1 MSYFRNVELD
11 GKWEAGGTYTFEV
24 YDDQSI
30 IGSCGIAGDLVLIE
44 QLQFTGEGVSKA
56 YLFTN
61 NEENLEGGV
70 DAFGERAL
78 YGTEDENWW
87 VHREEILTD
96 TPVGVYYLKYRK
108 YELCS
113 ETGEE
118 THGDWEFYKI
128 TIGGEIGNLQVILGP
143 AKAVSDGAKWKVDSG
158 SWLDS
163 GVTVEDLSAGTHI
176 VACKDVSGF
185 REWVTPPNKN
195 VVIVANKTAIVTRV
209 YGVDAWLNRRYSWSS
224 TAPDPWPE
232 FPPFWWPDFWWEGT
246 DLDPWPDEAPDPWP
260 EIPPGGDYVDPDW
273 YWDEMEDT
281 WCYPGDT
288 EWPEVAVAGGGRYQS
303 QLIAIAENKI
313 YFEEV
318 S

>member
-1 MSYFRNVELD
+1 MADFV
-11 GKWEAGGTYTFEV
+11 V
-24 YDDQSI
+24 I
-30 IGSCGIAGDLVLIE
+30 
-44 QLQFTGEGVSKA
+44 
-56 YLFTN
+56 
-61 NEENLEGGV
+61 
-70 DAFGERAL
+70 
-78 YGTEDENWW
+78 
-87 VHREEILTD
+87 
-96 TPVGVYYLKYRK
+96 
-108 YELCS
+108 
-113 ETGEE
+113 
-118 THGDWEFYKI
+118 WEFLEI
-128 TIGGEIGNLQVILGP
+128 TIGSGNLQVILGP